1 MIKGL
6 AYIVCC
12 QWIHE
17 LKILNILS
25 TITVQPKNKLIAFIN
40 HFFKIC
46 LDNYPFP
53 TVINSITKERLDK
66 KMLINMT
73 YTITSWADVHCKKW
87 CINTVLLLLVI
98 RMEISLRDKHHLPLL
113 PLTSNSKLE
122 LKDIY
127 FGRKT
132 LPFFLLQFCIST
144 NGHSKPTCFSVN
156 LYFSISTFL

>member
-113 PLTSNSKLE
+113 PLTGNSKLE
-122 LKDIY
+122 LNFY
-127 FGRKT
+127 
-132 LPFFLLQFCIST
+132 LLFISI
-144 NGHSKPTCFSVN
+144 
-156 LYFSISTFL
+156 LYFYIKL